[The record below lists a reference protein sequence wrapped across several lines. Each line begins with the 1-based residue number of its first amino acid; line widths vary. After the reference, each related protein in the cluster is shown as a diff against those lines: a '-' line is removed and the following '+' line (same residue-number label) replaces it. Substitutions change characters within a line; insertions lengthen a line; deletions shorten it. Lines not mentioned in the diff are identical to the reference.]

1 MPQIFPKKANLLP
14 VLSLIG
20 AGAGG
25 VFAIFFV
32 WYYFSPE
39 YTDVGYM
46 PEQPVPYSHAL
57 HVGQVGIDCQYC
69 HSNVESSAHA
79 NIPPTQTCMNCHSQI
94 KTDSPKL
101 LPVRES
107 WATDLPVEWI
117 NVHMLPDYVH
127 FSHQVHVKNGVGCET
142 CHGRIDQ
149 MEVVRQVEPLSMGWC
164 LECHRQPELY
174 LRPNDQVTTMGFVQ
188 PADFVERNA
197 QRIIDEQILPPTNCS
212 ACHY

>member
-94 KTDSPKL
+94 KPDSPKL

-107 WATDLPVEWI
+107 WATDLPVDWI